1 MDPRRDD
8 ESLVACYK
16 YFHYILQA
24 EHRFFHDERTEEIV
38 FEWNDSFT
46 GVPAKHKSVNVEKA
60 SVIFSA
66 AALHTQLAAENE
78 SSTHLGLLTMLEHF
92 EMAAG
97 AFEFLLRNF
106 EEAYRSVCKSEAYQ
120 IS

>member
-1 MDPRRDD
+1 MNPRRDE

-24 EHRFFHDERTEEIV
+24 EHRFFHDERTDEIV

-46 GVPAKHKSVNVEKA
+46 GVPTKHKSISVEKA

-66 AALHTQLAAENE
+66 AALHTQIAAEND
-78 SSTHLGLLTMLEHF
+78 SSTPEGLLTMLEHY

-97 AFEFLLRNF
+97 AFEFLLKNF
-106 EEAYRSVCKSEAYQ
+106 EEPYRCGARRVF
-120 IS
+120 